1 MGTNFYLVK
10 NKTTKIIMEEE
21 FKLLLLEKLNSILPR
36 ERHRFLI
43 EYFDLYNKRK
53 LKELER
59 DYKYEAFQPY
69 VKMLEESREL
79 YDKYENSLIDFSRK
93 EKVTIKDLE
102 TVSELVSKKIDS
114 FTEGLGYHI
123 GKRSAAGYYCKKC
136 NITLC
141 DGGFDGIHSSDTG
154 FYHQCPICH
163 SNNDVEH
170 VCSFTWQWSEKL
182 WHRIFDKI
190 SGKLIVDEYGD
201 EYSVEYFIG
210 EELKAVPFNMFAEEK
225 KHVFC

>member
-10 NKTTKIIMEEE
+10 NKTTKTIMEEE

-36 ERHRFLI
+36 ERHGFLI
-43 EYFDLYNKRK
+43 KCFDLYNKRK
-53 LKELER
+53 FKELER
-59 DYKYEAFQPY
+59 GK
-69 VKMLEESREL
+69 L

-154 FYHQCPICH
+154 FYEKCPICN
-163 SNNDVEH
+163 SDKDITH